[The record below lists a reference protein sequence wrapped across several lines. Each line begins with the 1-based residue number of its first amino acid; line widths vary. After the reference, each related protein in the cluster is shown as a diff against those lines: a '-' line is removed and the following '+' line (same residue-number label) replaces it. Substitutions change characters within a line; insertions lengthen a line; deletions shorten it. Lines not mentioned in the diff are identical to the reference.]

1 MDPRAYALLAFSSL
15 LAIVDPIGLVP
26 WFLAITPNDSP
37 QVRERMAR
45 IACLVAAIIL
55 MGFAAAGSWIFKL
68 LGLTL
73 PAFQIAGSI
82 LLLLIGLDMLQARH
96 SNVQGTAE
104 DAHAGSMKD
113 DVAITPLAVPMLAG
127 PGALSNT
134 LILVNQI
141 SRPFDWVLLYL
152 SIGLVC
158 GISYLTLRLAAHG
171 AVWLGPIV
179 MRVLTRLMGL
189 IVAAIAVQF
198 MINAL
203 VQLGALPPLPAPGG

>member
-1 MDPRAYALLAFSSL
+1 MDSWAYALLAFSSL

-26 WFLAITPNDSP
+26 WFLAITPDDTP

-45 IACLVAAIIL
+45 IACLVACGIL
-55 MGFAAAGSWIFKL
+55 MLFAAAGMWIFKL

-82 LLLLIGLDMLQARH
+82 LLMLIGLDMLKAKH
-96 SNVQGTAE
+96 SPVQGTAE
-104 DAHAGSMKD
+104 DARAGSAKD

-134 LILVNQI
+134 LILVNQATGPL
-141 SRPFDWVLLYL
+141 SWVILYS
-152 SIGLVC
+152 SIAAVCLV
-158 GISYLTLRLAAHG
+158 SYLTLRLAAHG
-171 AVWLGPIV
+171 AAWIGPIV

-189 IVAAIAVQF
+189 LVTAIAVQF
-198 MINAL
+198 TINAL
-203 VQLGALPPLPAPGG
+203 VQLGALPPPTP

>member
-1 MDPRAYALLAFSSL
+1 MDAWAYALLAFSSL

-26 WFLAITPNDSP
+26 WFLAITPHDSP

-55 MGFAAAGSWIFKL
+55 MGFAAAGMWFFRV

-82 LLLLIGLDMLQARH
+82 LLLLIGIDMLQARR
-96 SNVQGTAE
+96 SSVQATPE
-104 DAHAGSMKD
+104 DAEAASVKD
-113 DVAITPLAVPMLAG
+113 DIAITPLAVPMLAG

-134 LILVNQI
+134 LILVNQAT
-141 SRPFDWVLLYL
+141 SPLSWVLLYG
-152 SIGLVC
+152 SIVLVC
-158 GISYLTLRLAAHG
+158 LISYLTLRLAAHG

-179 MRVLTRLMGL
+179 MRVMTRLMGML
-189 IVAAIAVQF
+189 VVAIAVQF

-203 VQLGALPPLPAPGG
+203 VQLGALPPPPP

>member
-1 MDPRAYALLAFSSL
+1 MDAWPYALLAFSSL

-26 WFLAITPNDSP
+26 WFLAITPHDSP

-45 IACLVAAIIL
+45 IACFLAALIL
-55 MGFAAAGSWIFKL
+55 MGFAAAGMWIFRV

-82 LLLLIGLDMLQARH
+82 LLLLIGLDMLQARRSH
-96 SNVQGTAE
+96 VQATEE
-104 DAHAGSMKD
+104 DAEAASVKD
-113 DVAITPLAVPMLAG
+113 DIAITPLAVPMLAG

-134 LILVNQI
+134 LILVNQAHGVVQ
-141 SRPFDWVLLYL
+141 WGVLYL
-152 SIGLVC
+152 SIALVC
-158 GISYLTLRLAAHG
+158 VVSYVILRLAAHG

-189 IVAAIAVQF
+189 LVTAIAVQF

-203 VQLGALPPLPAPGG
+203 VDLGVLLPPPR